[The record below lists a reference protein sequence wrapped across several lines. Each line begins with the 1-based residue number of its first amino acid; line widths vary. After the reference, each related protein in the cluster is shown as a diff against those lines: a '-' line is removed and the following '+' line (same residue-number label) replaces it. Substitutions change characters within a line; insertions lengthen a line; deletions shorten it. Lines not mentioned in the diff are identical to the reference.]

1 MKVEKDAKLAKEEP
15 TSKNIKIE
23 EHEKYIAAIK
33 PEIAVAVQML

>member
-1 MKVEKDAKLAKEEP
+1 MKVEKDAKLAKEP

-23 EHEKYIAAIK
+23 KHEKYIAAIK